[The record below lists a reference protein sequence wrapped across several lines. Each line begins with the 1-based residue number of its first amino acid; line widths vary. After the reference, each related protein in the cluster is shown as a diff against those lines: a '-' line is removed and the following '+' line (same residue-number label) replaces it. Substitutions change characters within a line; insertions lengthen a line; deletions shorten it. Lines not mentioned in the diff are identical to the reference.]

1 MARCKWVR
9 AAIAAL
15 LCLGITAG
23 GPRVLAQMPQGD
35 LGASK
40 MPSKSYMAKSAIYLP
55 IQVDERQRSSLREFL
70 LYVKEG
76 PSAPWLLK
84 QKAPPSQTGFEC
96 RLSQDG
102 EYWFSVVTIDQSGK
116 ATPADV
122 ASEPPSVIVVLD
134 TCGPQVDLK
143 PMAQCAS
150 CAEGICLKCEVQDA
164 NPNPFQTRFEYQ
176 TGDHTWRQLDA
187 MPNQADC
194 FCIPR
199 QAVLTGMVKVTCC
212 DRAMNTTVKE
222 FNLDTMGVNTA
233 AGSAAPAAAKT
244 VQQVKYE
251 QPAVATQPSRS
262 AEASNNTEE
271 PSVMAAPA
279 TSKPKSLAMHGGDQT
294 ASADLPAAQAA
305 PGSCDLNNCPRHN
318 DAKWLIVNQAK
329 VSLDY
334 KIEDEGKSG
343 IGKVEVWI
351 TENAGK
357 TWEVLCDDPDKKSPV
372 VFNLPHEGVFGVCMV
387 VTNGRGFGGVPPKA
401 GDAPD
406 YMVELDTTKPQV
418 ELRSVKL
425 GPPDDNARLDI
436 VWQAEDKNLGSTPV
450 DLYYSMS
457 QQGPWT
463 PIAKGVANSGKYR
476 WYLPQEICQQAFV
489 RLVVTDMAGNSTR
502 CETDE
507 PVPLDDLSRPRAV
520 INGISGGGN

>member
-1 MARCKWVR
+1 MKSKRNQLYLGACGMARCKWVR
-9 AAIAAL
+9 AALAAL

-294 ASADLPAAQAA
+294 ASADLPAA
-305 PGSCDLNNCPRHN
+305 
-318 DAKWLIVNQAK
+318 
-329 VSLDY
+329 
-334 KIEDEGKSG
+334 
-343 IGKVEVWI
+343 
-351 TENAGK
+351 
-357 TWEVLCDDPDKKSPV
+357 
-372 VFNLPHEGVFGVCMV
+372 
-387 VTNGRGFGGVPPKA
+387 
-401 GDAPD
+401 
-406 YMVELDTTKPQV
+406 
-418 ELRSVKL
+418 
-425 GPPDDNARLDI
+425 
-436 VWQAEDKNLGSTPV
+436 
-450 DLYYSMS
+450 
-457 QQGPWT
+457 PW
-463 PIAKGVANSGKYR
+463 P
-476 WYLPQEICQQAFV
+476 
-489 RLVVTDMAGNSTR
+489 
-502 CETDE
+502 
-507 PVPLDDLSRPRAV
+507 
-520 INGISGGGN
+520 